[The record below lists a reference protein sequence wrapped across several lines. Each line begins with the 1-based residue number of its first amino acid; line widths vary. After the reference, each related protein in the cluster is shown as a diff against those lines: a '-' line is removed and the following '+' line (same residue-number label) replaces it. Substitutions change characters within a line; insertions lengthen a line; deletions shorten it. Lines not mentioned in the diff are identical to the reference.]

1 MTDEQLDQLYDD
13 TAAEKLQDDIGD
25 LCTGHPVDEV
35 VSVLITLLSNTFDDF
50 GAPETADPSTPA
62 RTSTNLPGEDRTDGR
77 PLTMEETRF
86 L

>member
-35 VSVLITLLSNTFDDF
+35 VSVLLTLLSDTFEDF
-50 GAPETADPSTPA
+50 GAPETAEAMLQLVCTGLKNVSQCVN
-62 RTSTNLPGEDRTDGR
+62 TSVN
-77 PLTMEETRF
+77 
-86 L
+86 